1 HLVLPEEAAPGAH
14 REPDALLGDG
24 LAHREQPD
32 VLGAP
37 PGLRGGPGDALPD
50 RGDGAREVLGALRHR
65 VGGRGAGPVRGR
77 HGTPPRRIVLVSCFF
92 CTVLYFSIVRG
103 ERPVPPTVRM
113 LSETARYA
121 GGRPA
126 CSVACREKRRPGA
139 RRPRGAEINGGRRWQ
154 AVCRVRRGPA
164 APRVSGET
172 QGGRFG
178 LPRPPPP
185 TCAGERPLTGRYRRD
200 QRLPA
205 GRPAA
210 VAAALSR
217 TARRVRGE

>member
-1 HLVLPEEAAPGAH
+1 
-14 REPDALLGDG
+14 
-24 LAHREQPD
+24 
-32 VLGAP
+32 
-37 PGLRGGPGDALPD
+37 
-50 RGDGAREVLGALRHR
+50 
-65 VGGRGAGPVRGR
+65 
-77 HGTPPRRIVLVSCFF
+77 
-92 CTVLYFSIVRG
+92 
-103 ERPVPPTVRM
+103 
-113 LSETARYA
+113 
-121 GGRPA
+121 RPA

-154 AVCRVRRGPA
+154 AVCRLRRGPA

-210 VAAALSR
+210 VAAALSG
-217 TARRVRGE
+217 TARRVRGECRAVRGRTLRATGRMPDDLSERRRGPGAGRLRGAAEPPVQEVADDLREPLGRGGVEPVAAAGERDDLDVGAGPG